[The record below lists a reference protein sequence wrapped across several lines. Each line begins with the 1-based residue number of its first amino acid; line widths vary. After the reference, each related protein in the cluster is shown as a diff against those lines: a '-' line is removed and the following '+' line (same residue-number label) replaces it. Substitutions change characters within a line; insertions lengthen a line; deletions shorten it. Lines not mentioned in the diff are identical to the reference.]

1 MFIRTLNPNPIRLAG
16 LLLAGIVATASTE
29 AAVLNPGAKLALY
42 SAHEPQGAQL
52 LAVTN
57 HHFSSATLSGKLMS
71 KVWADDEANP
81 FGGLTF
87 SYRLVNTGE
96 CEDFPGWFSLNGFA
110 GLGVD
115 VNYSGGGVAPR
126 TVTRSAS
133 GDVISFG
140 FFDRD
145 GDETFEPGASSAWL
159 IVQTSAQTWG
169 VNQSVGV
176 GAENVSASVF
186 TPVVVPEPTVV
197 ALLVLAG
204 AWRLVRRTPR
214 K

>member
-1 MFIRTLNPNPIRLAG
+1 MFSRNLNQNPIRLAV
-16 LLLAGIVATASTE
+16 LLLAGIVPPAATE
-29 AAVLNPGAKLALY
+29 AAVLNPGAKLALHQ
-42 SAHEPQGAQL
+42 AHEPQGAHL

-57 HHFSSATLSGKLMS
+57 CNFTSANLTGKLQS
-71 KVWADDEANP
+71 KVWVEDESNP

-96 CEDFPGWFSLNGFA
+96 CEDFLGWFSLNGFA

-126 TVTRSAS
+126 TGTRSAS

-145 GDETFEPGASSAWL
+145 RDETFEPGASSAWL
-159 IVQTSAQTWG
+159 IVQTSAQIWG

-176 GAENVSASVF
+176 GAESVAAVVF
-186 TPVVVPEPTVV
+186 SPVVVPEPTTV
-197 ALLVLAG
+197 ALMALAG
-204 AWRLVRRTPR
+204 VVLLTRRA
-214 K
+214 KA

>member
-1 MFIRTLNPNPIRLAG
+1 MFIRNLNQIPVRLAM
-16 LLLAGIVATASTE
+16 LLLAGIFTTLATE

-57 HHFSSATLSGKLMS
+57 HHFSSASLSGKLLS
-71 KVWADDEANP
+71 KVWAEDESNP

-96 CEDFPGWFSLNGFA
+96 CADFLGWFSLNGFA

-115 VNYSGGGVAPR
+115 VNYFGGGLAPR

-176 GAENVSASVF
+176 GAESVAAVVF
-186 TPVVVPEPTVV
+186 APVVVPEPTAM
-197 ALLVLAG
+197 ALLVLTG
-204 AWRLVRRTPR
+204 AWMLVRRTLR